1 MTDIDPLLPTATDIA
16 SGVLR
21 QLFLMDVP
29 GLTEVTLANHRR
41 ADVMGLTSKGEIW
54 IIEIKSSVA
63 DFRSDQKWP
72 EYTPF
77 CDRFFFAVSSAF
89 PDELIPESCGLIIAD
104 RFGAAIVRDAPNV
117 PLAAARRKALT
128 LRFARLAAQRTLVAH
143 GAPLDASSLS
153 PRSVLP

>member
-1 MTDIDPLLPTATDIA
+1 MPDLDPLAPSAADIA

-21 QLFLMDVP
+21 QFHLMDVP

-41 ADVMGLTSKGEIW
+41 ADVMGLTPKGEVLIV
-54 IIEIKSSVA
+54 EIKSSVA

-72 EYTPF
+72 EYEPF
-77 CDRFFFAVSSAF
+77 CDRFYFAVSSAF

-104 RFGAAIVRDAPNV
+104 AYGAAIVREAPQV

-128 LRFARLAAQRTLVAH
+128 LRFARLAAQRTLMQP
-143 GAPLDASSLS
+143 GAPLDPAGASLTSLW
-153 PRSVLP
+153 P